1 MTKSGKIGILTNF
14 RHTSDVDQSKADT
27 SLSPRGHL
35 LVHYLTENASPPA
48 FLDQILNGTK
58 KYSLLNLLVG
68 NFSSQSG
75 FRFFY
80 GSNAFECSKHDYE
93 LQPGIHGL
101 CNAEINCPWT
111 KVEEGK
117 KLFSKILTEK
127 NEKEGLIESLFQL
140 MKDDKQYYPND
151 GGSGKDLDKGRA
163 APLSAIYVD
172 APEYMYG
179 TRAMTV
185 ILVDNENQV
194 TFIERSMADPMNI
207 SDQKWQTQRF
217 EFKLE

>member
-1 MTKSGKIGILTNF
+1 MTLCFIGRDKTKHKEGGAWLAVTKSGKIGILTNF

-93 LQPGIHGL
+93 LQPG
-101 CNAEINCPWT
+101 
-111 KVEEGK
+111 
-117 KLFSKILTEK
+117 LFLNNNLLRFKYLSWV
-127 NEKEGLIESLFQL
+127 SSR
-140 MKDDKQYYPND
+140 KQY
-151 GGSGKDLDKGRA
+151 LQ
-163 APLSAIYVD
+163 
-172 APEYMYG
+172 
-179 TRAMTV
+179 
-185 ILVDNENQV
+185 ILARNV
-194 TFIERSMADPMNI
+194 TF
-207 SDQKWQTQRF
+207 
-217 EFKLE
+217 L